1 MLSLHRH
8 DQFRRVRVQHLERH
22 PEHQAR
28 IDILSFFE
36 KSFLREPQ
44 KYRDHSRLQ
53 KSQSLIPGKS
63 NAEAPRFFPLPEK
76 KDKKDDDKTKETKGR
91 KKKVKDMDP
100 QFEEEEVGW

>member
-1 MLSLHRH
+1 M
-8 DQFRRVRVQHLERH
+8 
-22 PEHQAR
+22 
-28 IDILSFFE
+28 E
-36 KSFLREPQ
+36 KSIFERTSETQSPFQ
-44 KYRDHSRLQ
+44 TSKC
-53 KSQSLIPGKS
+53 QSLIPGKS